1 MNQGSDDRSVG
12 GVTPNAQQ
20 LLDDRRVAIW
30 QGSAN
35 YAADPPYHP
44 SEQYPELSFS
54 EVSGHSNPAYVGVR
68 RSLQLLGL
76 DAQNAGTPMWN
87 PLSEFIRRGEHVVIK
102 PNFVLSR
109 HYDGGD
115 FDAVITHP
123 SVLRAVVDYVFLAVG
138 NAGKI
143 TIADAPQMDCN
154 FDELLLKTG
163 LPRVQQFY
171 RERFGFAIQIVD
183 LRPVWYDH
191 SMGEKGALMENRHS
205 LPGDPAGSA
214 QVDLGAR
221 SAFSDVSNCEQFYG
235 ADFNR
240 NETIALHTGNVHR
253 YSISRTVLEA
263 DVVVLVP
270 KLKVHKKVGVTLN
283 AKGLVGITT
292 NKNCLVHYRLGTP
305 EVGGDQFPGQLL
317 SVRERA
323 ISGSIRKA
331 QDLLLARRAP
341 WADRTYWALRA
352 AYRAVVK
359 PLIGSVNQDKVI
371 FDGGNW
377 HGNDSA
383 WRMVV
388 DLMRILYFASADG
401 VLHEQPQRRL
411 FSVVDGIVGGELN
424 GPLSPRSK
432 QAGIVAAGF
441 NPLSVDATCTRLMG
455 FDGRQLK
462 WMQRLLSEGFS
473 VAPEKLELRSDD
485 ARYRRMFQSSDPLLA
500 FEPHPGWKG
509 KIEADRRETV
519 AY

>member
-1 MNQGSDDRSVG
+1 MIQRSDDRDSG
-12 GVTPNAQQ
+12 EPTADAQQ

-30 QGSAN
+30 QGGAA

-44 SEQYPELSFS
+44 SERYPELSFS
-54 EVSGHSNPAYVGVR
+54 EVSGHYNPAYEGFR

-76 DAQNAGTPMWN
+76 DAKNAGTPLWN

-123 SVLRAVVDYVFLAVG
+123 SVLRAVVDYVFLAAG
-138 NAGKI
+138 NEGKI

-154 FDELLLKTG
+154 FSELLLRTG
-163 LPRVQQFY
+163 LPRVQEFY
-171 RERFGFAIQIVD
+171 REKFGFPLRIVD

-205 LPGDPAGSA
+205 LPGDPAGST
-214 QVDLGAR
+214 QVDLGER
-221 SAFSDVSNCEQFYG
+221 SAFFDVPNSDRFYG

-240 NETIALHTGNVHR
+240 NETIALHSGHVHR

-352 AYRAVVK
+352 AYRAVIK
-359 PLIGSVNQDKVI
+359 PLIGSVSHDKVI

-388 DLMRILYFASADG
+388 DLMRILHFASADG
-401 VLHEQPQRRL
+401 VLHEHPQRRL

-424 GPLSPRSK
+424 GPLSPRGKPS
-432 QAGIVAAGF
+432 GIVVAGF
-441 NPLSVDATCTRLMG
+441 NPLSVDAVCTRLMG
-455 FDGRQLK
+455 FDGSQLK
-462 WMQRLLSEGFS
+462 WMQRLMAEGFS
-473 VAPEKLELRSDD
+473 ISPEKLDLCCDES
-485 ARYRRMFQSSDPLLA
+485 RYRSMFRSADPLLA

-509 KIEADRRETV
+509 MIEANR
-519 AY
+519 